1 MPEVVML
8 RNGSTE
14 SGEGALSGIRVVDL
28 STGTAGP
35 AAAMFLADF
44 GADVIKVE
52 PPGGDPGR
60 SGAGFPLW
68 NRNKRGMVVDAG
80 TPAGAERLA
89 RLIAGADGVGS
100 GGHGASARPEAPR
113 PEAAV
118 AATPALVYLHTPPF
132 LGSVPWAGGRESM
145 GL

>member
-35 AAAMFLADF
+35 AAAMFFADF

-52 PPGGDPGR
+52 PPEGDPGR

-68 NRNKRGMVVDAG
+68 NRNKRSVVIDTA
-80 TPAGAERLA
+80 TPEGAEHLA
-89 RLIAGADGVGS
+89 KLLAGADLCVS
-100 GGHGASARPEAPR
+100 GGTDVSTLP
-113 PEAAV
+113 AV
-118 AATPALVYLHTPPF
+118 AQPETARTANP
-132 LGSVPWAGGRESM
+132 